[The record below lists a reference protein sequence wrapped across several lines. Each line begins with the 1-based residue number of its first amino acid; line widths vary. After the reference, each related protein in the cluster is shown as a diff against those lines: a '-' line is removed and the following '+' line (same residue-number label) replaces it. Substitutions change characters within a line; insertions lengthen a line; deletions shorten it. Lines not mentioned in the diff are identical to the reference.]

1 MGLKTDISWFT
12 PQAIDATG
20 TAWRSRGYTEV
31 SLNLFQSFKDKGQR
45 VLWNAT
51 GTKWHVNYCLPYYY
65 QFEVPQTVGY
75 TPWEFTA
82 IPPAWVDQFNSS
94 TQLWT
99 TSEWCK
105 SVYEKYNLDIPI
117 NVLADGISSEW
128 EVQEREI
135 GEKFYF
141 LHVGGEL
148 PRKNGA
154 LVAKAF
160 LELFDEDDNYQLILK
175 TSDKITPWMA
185 EYEKHPQ
192 ITFLHGHIPKDALI
206 SLYKNSH
213 CMVYPTTGEGF
224 GMIPFQAIATGMPT
238 ICTNLTGCADFAD
251 MSMPLDAEFVDAS
264 EQELDNFNLVGTGA
278 QVADPNY
285 DHLLSLMK
293 DVTTDYYRY
302 KSKTMR

>member
-82 IPPAWVDQFNSS
+82 IPPAWVDQFNNS

-117 NVLADGISSEW
+117 NVLAHGISSEW
-128 EVQEREI
+128 GVQEREI

-185 EYEKHPQ
+185 G
-192 ITFLHGHIPKDALI
+192 I
-206 SLYKNSH
+206 
-213 CMVYPTTGEGF
+213 
-224 GMIPFQAIATGMPT
+224 
-238 ICTNLTGCADFAD
+238 
-251 MSMPLDAEFVDAS
+251 
-264 EQELDNFNLVGTGA
+264 
-278 QVADPNY
+278 
-285 DHLLSLMK
+285 
-293 DVTTDYYRY
+293 
-302 KSKTMR
+302 